1 MITELG
7 EKLTEQFKKYMPDAF
22 VFALGLTV
30 LTGLAA
36 WIWTDATLLDTIQG
50 WYEGFWLLLEF
61 GMQMTLILVTGYS
74 IAISPL
80 ADRFINQLT
89 GFIRKP
95 QHVYPFIVLT
105 GMLLSMVSWGWM
117 VITAVLARQLALRIK
132 GINYPYLIACVYF
145 SGIIWVGGLSSS
157 IPLLLN
163 TDGNYLIETGILAGT
178 IPTTYSLGSI
188 LNIFMIVFTLVT
200 GPLLLKWLAPSQAVD
215 LEDLATDLH
224 QQKAKTI
231 REEAASMNQTHK
243 QLSDRLN
250 NSSWLQYLVALMGL
264 VYIIRHFITRG
275 FDVNLNIM
283 IFIFIIMGLVL
294 HRTPMRYGI
303 AMKRSSMN
311 ISGILFQF
319 PFYAGIMG
327 IMLNTGLGEKLA
339 LTMASAGTIHTYPIF
354 AFLSGAVVNF
364 AIPSA
369 GGEFAVIGPSIIHAV
384 KTIGMGLPDPEMT
397 QMVVRA
403 SLSVAYGETLTNT
416 LQPFYLLIILPV
428 MGLGIRIQ
436 ARDVMGYLILPF
448 IFYFIFD
455 LLMVLFLP
463 I

>member
-1 MITELG
+1 
-7 EKLTEQFKKYMPDAF
+7 
-22 VFALGLTV
+22 
-30 LTGLAA
+30 
-36 WIWTDATLLDTIQG
+36 
-50 WYEGFWLLLEF
+50 
-61 GMQMTLILVTGYS
+61 
-74 IAISPL
+74 
-80 ADRFINQLT
+80 
-89 GFIRKP
+89 
-95 QHVYPFIVLT
+95 
-105 GMLLSMVSWGWM
+105 
-117 VITAVLARQLALRIK
+117 
-132 GINYPYLIACVYF
+132 
-145 SGIIWVGGLSSS
+145 
-157 IPLLLN
+157 
-163 TDGNYLIETGILAGT
+163 
-178 IPTTYSLGSI
+178 
-188 LNIFMIVFTLVT
+188 
-200 GPLLLKWLAPSQAVD
+200 
-215 LEDLATDLH
+215 
-224 QQKAKTI
+224 
-231 REEAASMNQTHK
+231 
-243 QLSDRLN
+243 
-250 NSSWLQYLVALMGL
+250 
-264 VYIIRHFITRG
+264 
-275 FDVNLNIM
+275 
-283 IFIFIIMGLVL
+283 
-294 HRTPMRYGI
+294 MRYGI